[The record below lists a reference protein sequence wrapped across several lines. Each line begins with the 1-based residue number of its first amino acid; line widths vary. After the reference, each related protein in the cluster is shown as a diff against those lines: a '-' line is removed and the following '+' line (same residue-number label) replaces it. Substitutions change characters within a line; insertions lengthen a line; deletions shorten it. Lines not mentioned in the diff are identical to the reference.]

1 VLVCTTDSGA
11 LLAAAHRAG
20 IAARVVGHAGGDRLV
35 VAGLV
40 DLAIAEIA
48 SVRSNRLPEAADRAS
63 A

>member
-1 VLVCTTDSGA
+1 MCTADSDA
-11 LLAAAHRAG
+11 LLTAAHRSG
-20 IAARVVGHAGGDRLV
+20 IAARLVGHAGGDRLV

-40 DLAIAEIA
+40 DLAVAEIA